1 MSSPS
6 PYLKN
11 DNFRIQIA
19 DEFNDYLKEQENR
32 FHSDDCLFVDL
43 HCHDENSD
51 IPDEL
56 WGRF

>member
-19 DEFNDYLKEQENR
+19 DEFNDYLKEQEKDFIQMTASMLIFTAMMKIATYQMN
-32 FHSDDCLFVDL
+32 FGAGF
-43 HCHDENSD
+43 
-51 IPDEL
+51 
-56 WGRF
+56 